1 MEESSLAYLVWL
13 VHILSPANR
22 NIIPLIQYFGSA
34 EAVFMATEQQL
45 KSCSLLTSEYINK
58 LLSQNTLS
66 IIEPGLAYCENS
78 DVRMITY
85 WDEDYPENL
94 KTMDDPPALL
104 FCLGQ
109 PVWKESI
116 LSIAVA
122 GTRSMTAYGRKMT
135 EAIVTD
141 LAEVNCTIIGGM
153 SDGIDACAH
162 KAAIACQGKT
172 VAVLPCG
179 IDVIYPK
186 SQYNLYWDIAE
197 HGCILSEFLPGT
209 RPLGSNF
216 QPRNRLIA
224 GLSDGVLHVQS
235 PEKSGSLITTKWA
248 LQYNRDIF
256 AIPGDADVRQSEGPN
271 GLIQSGAKL
280 VTSAWDILSDYGY
293 MFAEISS
300 KEELVQEATAMPED
314 EKMRA
319 VIQALLHEELD
330 MTGIS
335 LKTGMDLTNV
345 ILLLTEM
352 QIRGIITEKPGG
364 LYGLAKTF
372 TV

>member
-1 MEESSLAYLVWL
+1 MEQSSLAYLVWL
-13 VHILSPANR
+13 VHILSPGNR
-22 NIIPLIQYFGSA
+22 NIIPLICHFGSA
-34 EAVFMATEQQL
+34 EDVFMANEQQL
-45 KSCSLLTSEYINK
+45 KNCGLLTSEHIDK

-66 IIEPGLAYCENS
+66 IIEPVIDYCENN
-78 DVRMITY
+78 DVCMITY
-85 WDEDYPENL
+85 WDEDYPQNL
-94 KTMDDPPALL
+94 KTMYDPPALL
-104 FCLGQ
+104 FCLGR

-122 GTRSMTAYGRKMT
+122 GTRSMTSYGRKMT

-153 SDGIDACAH
+153 SDGVDACAH
-162 KAAIACQGKT
+162 KAALACKGKT
-172 VAVLPCG
+172 IAVLPCG
-179 IDVIYPK
+179 IDVIYPQ

-197 HGCILSEFLPGT
+197 NSCILSEFLPGT

-248 LQYNRDIF
+248 LQYNRDVF

-293 MFAEISS
+293 LFANIKPNDELA
-300 KEELVQEATAMPED
+300 KESAAMPDD

-319 VIQALLHEELD
+319 VIQVLLQEELD